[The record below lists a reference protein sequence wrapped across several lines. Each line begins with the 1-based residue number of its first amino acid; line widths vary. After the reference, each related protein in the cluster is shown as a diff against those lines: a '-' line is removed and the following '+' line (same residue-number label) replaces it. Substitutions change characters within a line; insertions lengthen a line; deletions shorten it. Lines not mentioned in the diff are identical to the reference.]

1 MARAHVCG
9 IKRGGAA
16 EDAKQPPRKTT
27 GTTTRPNPNK
37 QEQMQNTQ
45 TAAEKQTALL
55 AAREARLE
63 AERQRAEEEKTRAAA
78 EASEIAELERQEEE
92 ERKAKEEAE
101 KRAQEEEAK
110 RKAEEEAKKA
120 EALRLVT
127 AADEEDLVAAL
138 RRQGVEIESLGMGV
152 AGTSREGA
160 EKCWPCWKRD
170 QVCEKREGK
179 RQVTKKS
186 SVNKTLRRK

>member
-9 IKRGGAA
+9 IKRGGTA

-27 GTTTRPNPNK
+27 GTTTLPNPNK

-45 TAAEKQTALL
+45 TAAEKKTGLL

-63 AERQRAEEEKTRAAA
+63 AERQRAEEEKARAAA
-78 EASEIAELERQEEE
+78 
-92 ERKAKEEAE
+92 
-101 KRAQEEEAK
+101 
-110 RKAEEEAKKA
+110 
-120 EALRLVT
+120 
-127 AADEEDLVAAL
+127 EEDLVAAL

-179 RQVTKKS
+179 RYVTKK
-186 SVNKTLRRK
+186 VIGKPKAKAEIGRA

>member
-9 IKRGGAA
+9 IKRGVRR
-16 EDAKQPPRKTT
+16 KTRNNPPRKTT
-27 GTTTRPNPNK
+27 GTTTLPNPNK

-45 TAAEKQTALL
+45 TAAEKKTALL

-63 AERQRAEEEKTRAAA
+63 AERQRAEEEKARAAA

-101 KRAQEEEAK
+101 KRAKEEEAK

-127 AADEEDLVAAL
+127 AAGGEDLGGGL
-138 RRQGVEIESLGMGV
+138 GRQGVEIESLGMGV

-179 RQVTKKS
+179 R
-186 SVNKTLRRK
+186 

>member
-27 GTTTRPNPNK
+27 GTTTLPNPNK

-45 TAAEKQTALL
+45 TAAEKKTALL

-63 AERQRAEEEKTRAAA
+63 AERKRAEEEKARAAA

-92 ERKAKEEAE
+92 EWKAKEEAGKKAKE
-101 KRAQEEEAK
+101 EEANKKADEEAK
-110 RKAEEEAKKA
+110 RKAEEEAKRKA

-138 RRQGVEIESLGMGV
+138 RRQGVEIESLGMGG

-160 EKCWPCWKRD
+160 ERCWPCWKRD

-179 RQVTKKS
+179 K
-186 SVNKTLRRK
+186 